1 MGGMTPWVRRLLAAN
16 VAMFFAQQAVPL
28 LTPTLLYIPALI
40 LQRPWT
46 PVTYMFLH
54 GGFTHLLLN
63 MIGLYF
69 FGPPLERRLG
79 GAHFLGIY
87 FVSGL
92 VAAAVMLTT
101 PNVPVVG
108 ASGAIYGILF
118 AYARFWP
125 RDRLYLWA
133 ILPVEARWLVYG
145 LTALAVFGIVG
156 AARGVSD
163 GIAHHGHLGGFIGA
177 WIYLKVMGEASAAAR
192 FKRKADIAPKK
203 GWVRDRE
210 AISRW
215 RKIDRSTMHP
225 VNQEAF
231 DETMEK
237 LATEGV
243 GALTDRERAF
253 LDRFSETDVM
263 MPGDEADVRSS

>member
-1 MGGMTPWVRRLLAAN
+1 
-16 VAMFFAQQAVPL
+16 
-28 LTPTLLYIPALI
+28 
-40 LQRPWT
+40 
-46 PVTYMFLH
+46 
-54 GGFTHLLLN
+54 
-63 MIGLYF
+63 
-69 FGPPLERRLG
+69 
-79 GAHFLGIY
+79 
-87 FVSGL
+87 
-92 VAAAVMLTT
+92 
-101 PNVPVVG
+101 
-108 ASGAIYGILF
+108 
-118 AYARFWP
+118 
-125 RDRLYLWA
+125 
-133 ILPVEARWLVYG
+133 
-145 LTALAVFGIVG
+145 

-203 GWVRDRE
+203 GWVRDRD

-215 RKIDRSTMHP
+215 RKIDRSSMHP

-231 DETMEK
+231 DDIMEK